1 MERLKSNFRFTPVI
15 LKNSKDR
22 SRNRYNDKHTFIHAT
37 IGEKSKGK
45 LLRGIVSPRTIRK
58 LQNMKYVTKVLR
70 KYYNLQRMYKGISAD
85 GKINHNDKLNFTMRH
100 GLPNS
105 DPAYIIRC
113 YDQLMKFI
121 KQHSNDR
128 PTTTTRKVA
137 DRLSSMVYKQERYN
151 KPTKA
156 QMYGLHISK
165 VIPKSIK
172 VEPSHYNG
180 ERTNIPL
187 SEVLN

>member
-1 MERLKSNFRFTPVI
+1 MERLKSNFRFSLVI

-70 KYYNLQRMYKGISAD
+70 KYYNLQRLYNGISAD
-85 GKINHNDKLNFTMRH
+85 GKIDHNQKVNFTMRY

-137 DRLSSMVYKQERYN
+137 DRLSKMVYKQERYN

-156 QMYGLHISK
+156 QMYGLHI
-165 VIPKSIK
+165 PKSVK
-172 VEPSHYNG
+172 VEPVHYNG

>member
-1 MERLKSNFRFTPVI
+1 MERFKSDVRFTPDI
-15 LKNSKDR
+15 LKNYKHE

-58 LQNMKYVTKVLR
+58 LQNMRYVTRVLR

-85 GKINHNDKLNFTMRH
+85 GKINHNEKLNFTMRH

>member
-1 MERLKSNFRFTPVI
+1 MFRWKRFKSDVRFSHAI

-22 SRNRYNDKHTFIHAT
+22 SRNRYNGSHTTFSYAT

-58 LQNMKYVTKVLR
+58 LQNMRYVTKVLR

-85 GKINHNDKLNFTMRH
+85 GKINHNEKLNFTMRH

-105 DPAYIIRC
+105 DPAYILRC

-121 KQHSNDR
+121 KQHKNDR
-128 PTTTTRKVA
+128 PKTTTRKVA
-137 DRLSSMVYKQERYN
+137 DRLSLMVHRQERYN

-156 QMYGLHISK
+156 QMYGLHI
-165 VIPKSIK
+165 PKSIK
-172 VEPSHYNG
+172 VEPVMYNG

-187 SEVLN
+187 SEVLS